1 MADGGIRENVGRLV
15 FGLAVIAMG
24 VLFTLDKLGYVDAGQ
39 FWAYWPVVLIAL
51 GIGRVIQPRMGH
63 GRGFGVVL
71 IVVGIWFLLSNLDII
86 HYRFEDVWPI
96 LLVLLGIMIVWRA
109 IAGSPWD
116 GVRRR
121 VREAMENGIEHGGA
135 AVAGQTTT
143 GTDTSDTIRA
153 IALLGG
159 VKRKCVSQD
168 FRGGEVTA
176 IIGGC
181 ELDLRHAS
189 ISSGRAVIDTFA
201 FWGGIQIKVPQEWSV
216 ELQGTPILGAFDDK
230 TVRAGGDGS
239 KVLVVRGVALMGG
252 VDLKN

>member
-1 MADGGIRENVGRLV
+1 
-15 FGLAVIAMG
+15 
-24 VLFTLDKLGYVDAGQ
+24 
-39 FWAYWPVVLIAL
+39 
-51 GIGRVIQPRMGH
+51 
-63 GRGFGVVL
+63 
-71 IVVGIWFLLSNLDII
+71 
-86 HYRFEDVWPI
+86 
-96 LLVLLGIMIVWRA
+96 
-109 IAGSPWD
+109 
-116 GVRRR
+116 
-121 VREAMENGIEHGGA
+121 MENGIEHGGA